1 MTTQV
6 WMFNHY
12 AKRFPMS
19 GGTRHHALAT
29 GLAARGM
36 ATTVFSAEAVD
47 TVTEPAG
54 ENVAFVRIPARAYQG
69 NGLGRILNML
79 GFAARAYRWGRHPER
94 HGLARPDVV
103 IGSTPH
109 PFAALA
115 AWAVAR
121 HHRVPFLL
129 EVRDLWPES
138 MVAILGM
145 RRWHPLVLVLGA
157 LEKFLYSHADR
168 IIGLLQ
174 GIADHAAMRVGR
186 KAPPVTWVPNGVDL
200 SLLPDVT
207 PVTEPGDEFVVVYAG
222 SHGPPNSLD
231 TVLDAAELL
240 AASDAA
246 ESDGAHD
253 GAAGAGHLPPVR
265 FDLYG
270 DGVVKPTLVADAR
283 RRGITNVHFHD
294 PVPKREVYRIL
305 AEADAAILLL
315 PKLYLWRFGISPNKL
330 FDYLGAARPVVLA
343 VDAPGDPVTT
353 AHAGFTAVGQD
364 PADFAAKI
372 RALRALPLAE
382 RQAMGERGRAYV
394 EENHDMPRLAEKLA
408 AAIEATI
415 AASPRR

>member
-6 WMFNHY
+6 WMLNHY

-19 GGTRHHALAT
+19 GGTRHHALAA
-29 GLAARGM
+29 GLARRDM
-36 ATTVFSAEAVD
+36 ATTIFSAEAVGE
-47 TVTEPAG
+47 VTEPAG
-54 ENVAFVRIPARAYQG
+54 DGVTFVQVPARPYQG
-69 NGLGRILNML
+69 NGLGRMLNMA
-79 GFAARAYRWGRHPER
+79 GFAWRAYRIGVRPER
-94 HGLARPDVV
+94 HGLAKPDVV

-115 AWAVAR
+115 AWGIAKR
-121 HHRVPFLL
+121 HRVPFIF

-145 RRWHPLVLVLGA
+145 KRWHPVVIVLGL
-157 LEKFLYSHADR
+157 LEKFLYAHADR
-168 IIGLLQ
+168 IVGLLE
-174 GIADHAAMRVGR
+174 GIGDHAAMRVGR
-186 KAPPVTWVPNGVDL
+186 KAGPVTWVPNGVDM

-207 PVTEPGDEFVVVYAG
+207 PATEPGDEFVVVYAG

-240 AASDAA
+240 ARADTADAS
-246 ESDGAHD
+246 
-253 GAAGAGHLPPVR
+253 LPPIR

-270 DGVVKPTLVADAR
+270 DGVVKSALVKDAK
-283 RRGITNVHFHD
+283 RRGISNVHFHD

-305 AEADAAILLL
+305 ADADATILLL

-343 VDAPGDPVTT
+343 VDAPGDPVTRASAGYT
-353 AHAGFTAVGQD
+353 AIGQD
-364 PADFAAKI
+364 AADFAAKL

-382 RQAMGERGRAYV
+382 RQAMGARGRAYV
-394 EENHDMPRLAEKLA
+394 QENHDMPRLADKLA
-408 AAIEATI
+408 DAIEATI
-415 AASPRR
+415 AAGRR